1 MTSGIERKHWLTGL
15 AKDKAIS
22 DKLLALIPNHDD
34 KDKYGRDP
42 RPSSTKVKDYGKGLW
57 PVIPKP

>member
-1 MTSGIERKHWLTGL
+1 MTSGIEL
-15 AKDKAIS
+15 AQWIKQQQEFDRHR
-22 DKLLALIPNHDD
+22 KLLALIPNHDD

-42 RPSSTKVKDYGKGLW
+42 RPSSTKVIDYGKGLW